1 MYKLL
6 IVDDEY
12 MIVEGL
18 KKLIDQQSLGIEI
31 VYTAYMAEDALRY
44 VKKNPVDIVL
54 TDISMP
60 EITGLEMIERLQEM
74 QKNIVYIVMS
84 GYEEFEYARKAI
96 SLNVKDYLVKPIDH
110 HRLNEILANIIKD
123 KRRENAIATSF
134 LRGKDVLLQHVK
146 DSLDC
151 DKLYFVAELR
161 EPQFARVST
170 LRQIDKHSVYF
181 SLYDQKPNHDVIY
194 YDLVSDNTDM
204 YHMKEQ
210 IKKIL
215 FYQDGV
221 ITSSNSMPTY
231 REYYELI
238 QAGDVKRIVTKLP
251 DLKTLFLNAK
261 PKVNLT
267 KQFFVQLVVNAYQQ
281 LNKVQTGDIDVIAQ
295 ELNECQ
301 SFDRLM
307 EMVEEKLLKLI
318 DLHQYNSHVKQVLH
332 IIKKEYRQEL
342 TLKSVSERLFIS
354 AVYLGQ
360 IIKKETGTTFSE
372 LLNQERI
379 KASQTL
385 LLQTDDTIE
394 DICFKVGYSNVGY
407 FYKIFKRLCHESP
420 KSYREQI
427 RK

>member
-18 KKLIDQQSLGIEI
+18 KKLIDQQTLGIEI
-31 VYTAYMAEDALRY
+31 VYTAHMAEDAIQY
-44 VKKNPVDIVL
+44 IEKNQVDIVL

-60 EITGLEMIERLQEM
+60 EVTGLEMIERLKMIRE
-74 QKNIVYIVMS
+74 NIDYIVMS

-96 SLNVKDYLVKPIDH
+96 ALNVKDYLVKPIDH
-110 HRLNEILANIIKD
+110 HRLNEILENIVKS
-123 KRRENAIATSF
+123 KRRDNLVAESF
-134 LRGKDVLLQHVK
+134 LRGKDVLLQQVK

-151 DKLYFVAELR
+151 DSLYFVAELT
-161 EPQFARVST
+161 EKQDARVST
-170 LRQIDKHSVYF
+170 LRQVDKQSLYF
-181 SLYDQKPNHDVIY
+181 SLYEQEPKHDVIY
-194 YDLVSDNTDM
+194 CEKLSDNTDM
-204 YHMKEQ
+204 YDMKEHVR
-210 IKKIL
+210 KIL
-215 FYQDGV
+215 FYQDST
-221 ITSSNSMPTY
+221 IALSDIIPTY
-231 REYYELI
+231 RDYYELI
-238 QAGDVKRIVTKLP
+238 QAGDIQKIVKQLP
-251 DLKTLFLNAK
+251 DLKMMFLNAK

-267 KQFFVQLVVNAYQQ
+267 KQFFVQLVSNTYQQ
-281 LNKVQTGDIDVIAQ
+281 LNKVQSGDIEGIAQ
-295 ELNECQ
+295 ELSDCQ
-301 SFDRLM
+301 SFDTLM
-307 EMVEEKLLKLI
+307 VTVEEKLLKLI
-318 DLHQYNSHVKQVLH
+318 DLHQYNSHVKQVLQ
-332 IIKKEYRQEL
+332 IIKKEYQQEL

-407 FYKIFKRLCHESP
+407 FYKIFKRLCNESP